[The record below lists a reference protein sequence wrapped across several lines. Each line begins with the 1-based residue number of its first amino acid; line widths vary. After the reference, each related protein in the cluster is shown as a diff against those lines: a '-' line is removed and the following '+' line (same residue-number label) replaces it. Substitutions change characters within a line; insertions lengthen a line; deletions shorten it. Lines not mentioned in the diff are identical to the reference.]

1 MEGIFK
7 KPKTMEEHVE
17 SLVEIHYEDTICQK
31 ECLEFANKKGD
42 KLNILVDEAI
52 CLHVFH

>member
-1 MEGIFK
+1 
-7 KPKTMEEHVE
+7 MEEHVE

-52 CLHVFH
+52 SLHVFH